1 MSVNKRRLAGYRLAA
16 VPIDDV
22 SEQLRTA
29 YDALTQRQSPSAS
42 AATAPGF
49 LGGTFKVPGTGGV
62 QVDLS
67 ARKTDRAVPF
77 VGDEDVVFG
86 NAEQLQPMLD
96 PSSPGEYNLVW
107 NVMGGRGELS
117 RPQQVRVAREAAR
130 QWPEIIKQIPEGA
143 IVSNSPVGALHGDYE
158 RADLYTRYGFGPV
171 QEDGQ
176 QFGVVRGGHIE
187 PLSPFIADKGHAQHL
202 AQRLAAT
209 GDTSLQDAIAA
220 ELTRRKET
228 GIEDRLAEAQAR
240 GQYNPAYDDDYDY
253 YDDDGYYEEPLL
265 TREDLKRQIIS
276 SVEPETNQ
284 FSNSFGSITSIPEI
298 EARRTAE
305 SQLQYAPNGSYEP
318 TGTDIEALRQFQIQQ
333 LQHPTH
339 SRDVVDFINSVS
351 PRPLPQRIGVE
362 DLANTRPDFRIGD
375 RFGRGHTTFTEYI
388 QQLPPEQRRDA
399 VATALRDRLSAHS
412 QGYDS
417 DPSVLRNEAKRALVS
432 RSTNPTGLGVI
443 AQENFSADDIENFRE
458 LQRLQQLAFPVEAP
472 LRTPPPTLN
481 PDGSVA
487 SRRPA
492 PDSVVQDANTHIN
505 AYNPYPDLID
515 GTTVEW
521 RRQLSPD
528 QQRAADQI
536 PGVAAAPA
544 QIRRDITRLDDWLGG
559 STPSSR
565 IARDI
570 YGADSVQSL
579 LNSQQI
585 DTNVTPNLA
594 RDLRTLERSISQPG
608 SQISNRE
615 VAQAIYNLQQ
625 LEPQQQQILQSLQNV
640 VAPAAYGPAT
650 QVRRG
655 PDTRPPRVE
664 TDDRSDLFSRSS
676 RGGRGGRRS
685 GARGGLESLQERD
698 YSRAPADMSISEF
711 LEWERQN
718 DNISNYSLT
727 PEQRYE
733 QRTGAQSAQSNN
745 LQAAFDATPLA
756 SFVSDS
762 APSPAP
768 AQPSTSRTTAVRV
781 PAGTTPDLGDLLDA
795 GVLSSTAPS
804 ATSSIALERGRRS
817 EPTERRRGSRAPAPG
832 PNWNRRSPSQ
842 RQARGRSS
850 EVVVDGTPTQF
861 ELPLF

>member
-96 PSSPGEYNLVW
+96 LSSPGEYNLVW
-107 NVMGGRGELS
+107 NVMGGRGDLS
-117 RPQQVRVAREAAR
+117 RQQQVRVAREAAR

-176 QFGVVRGGHIE
+176 QFGVVRGGQIE

-253 YDDDGYYEEPLL
+253 YDDDGYYEQPPL
-265 TREDLKRQIIS
+265 TRDDLKRQIIS

-284 FSNSFGSITSIPEI
+284 FSGSYGQITSIPEI
-298 EARRTAE
+298 EARRIAE
-305 SQLQYAPNGSYEP
+305 SQLQYAPDGSFEP
-318 TGTDIEALRQFQIQQ
+318 TGDDIEALRRFQVQQ
-333 LQHPTH
+333 LQNPSA
-339 SRDVVDFINSVS
+339 SRDVVDFINTVS
-351 PRPLPQRIGVE
+351 PRPLPQRINPTNDSALGITVGE
-362 DLANTRPDFRIGD
+362 SPSVDVFGGYRTPSLADQ
-375 RFGRGHTTFTEYI
+375 I
-388 QQLPPEQRRDA
+388 QAMPPEQRSQA
-399 VATALRDRLSAHS
+399 AAAALRDRLSQHS
-412 QGYDS
+412 TGYDS
-417 DPSVLRNEAKRALVS
+417 DPSVLRNQLKPALVT

-443 AQENFSADDIENFRE
+443 AQENYSARDLENFRE
-458 LQRLQQLAFPVEAP
+458 VQRLQALAFPTDPP

-481 PDGSVA
+481 ADGTIA

-492 PDSVVQDANTHIN
+492 PDGAIDDANSHIG
-505 AYNPYPDLID
+505 AFTPYPDLID

-521 RRQLSPD
+521 RRQLTPD
-528 QQRAADQI
+528 QQRAAERI

-544 QIRRDITRLDDWLGG
+544 QIRRDITRLDDWLGD

-585 DTNVTPNLA
+585 DTNATPNLA

-608 SQISNRE
+608 SQASNRE

-625 LEPQQQQILQSLQNV
+625 LEPQQQQILESLLDV
-640 VAPAAYGPAT
+640 VAPTAYGPAT

-664 TDDRSDLFSRSS
+664 SDGDLGIFSRATRRSA
-676 RGGRGGRRS
+676 RRS

-698 YSRAPADMSISEF
+698 YSRAPADMSMSEF

-727 PEQRYE
+727 PEQRYD
-733 QRTGAQSAQSNN
+733 QRPGAQSSRSAE
-745 LQAAFDATPLA
+745 LQAAFDAPPLVSIEPQTTPT
-756 SFVSDS
+756 SSPRR
-762 APSPAP
+762 PSV
-768 AQPSTSRTTAVRV
+768 SRTPSVRI
-781 PAGTTPDLGDLLDA
+781 PSGSTPDLSDLLDA
-795 GVLSSTAPS
+795 GVLRASVTPA
-804 ATSSIALERGRRS
+804 ATSALALERGRRS
-817 EPTERRRGSRAPAPG
+817 APTGRRRGSQIA
-832 PNWNRRSPSQ
+832 
-842 RQARGRSS
+842 
-850 EVVVDGTPTQF
+850 VDETPTQF